1 MADLVDAV
9 RILFVHLVLKIWPR
23 SENAGLEDAVERKLD
38 VGHPVQGGVHAELQ
52 VERKVAIS
60 GFFLDIRQKT
70 QGEKN

>member
-9 RILFVHLVLKIWPR
+9 WILFVHLVLKIWPR

-52 VERKVAIS
+52 VNRKVAI
-60 GFFLDIRQKT
+60 
-70 QGEKN
+70 